1 MKYLM
6 HVFRPLDIFIY
17 VKACFKP
24 MAYSGKFRTVDI
36 FSQFHV
42 HYSGIAHKQIM
53 HNLNLT

>member
-1 MKYLM
+1 
-6 HVFRPLDIFIY
+6 
-17 VKACFKP
+17 

-53 HNLNLT
+53 HNLNLTWADAGIFRTLACLGTYCFMHI